1 MTNFTEQFKAQ
12 LEKFTPVTL
21 RFLKKES
28 PDYIKGFES
37 FKTIVSTD
45 LLVKIVEK
53 ENEMKQRE
61 LLKIRESLI
70 SSDEWIGCQSIKGT
84 NFSMKTV
91 GVNLKRMKEIMP
103 FESLILTK
111 ESTENTFSFLN
122 NPSFDDSEVV
132 SLFKTAFTPPYT
144 TLEVSHWKVNVTEI
158 AAFLNK
164 NTEGVR
170 GIINALKSALN
181 QGELCLDD
189 RIVRELFAKHNLTF
203 ENIYK
208 ILNDVVENDISLNEK
223 NSKMITSILENFC
236 SAISDRI
243 TEICAQ
249 IESVNAEKKKELEII
264 KEKENEMKQK
274 EFEKILKVESSLQCN
289 YLINK

>member
-1 MTNFTEQFKAQ
+1 
-12 LEKFTPVTL
+12 
-21 RFLKKES
+21 
-28 PDYIKGFES
+28 
-37 FKTIVSTD
+37 
-45 LLVKIVEK
+45 
-53 ENEMKQRE
+53 
-61 LLKIRESLI
+61 
-70 SSDEWIGCQSIKGT
+70 
-84 NFSMKTV
+84 
-91 GVNLKRMKEIMP
+91 
-103 FESLILTK
+103 
-111 ESTENTFSFLN
+111 
-122 NPSFDDSEVV
+122 
-132 SLFKTAFTPPYT
+132 
-144 TLEVSHWKVNVTEI
+144 VNVTEI

-208 ILNDVVENDISLNEK
+208 ILNDVVENDISLNEE

-236 SAISDRI
+236 SAISDRV
-243 TEICAQ
+243 TEICTQ
-249 IESVNAEKKKELEII
+249 IENDNAKKKKALDII